1 MRMATLARD
10 ALENTLNFLFTK
22 VVVHVLLPERHDV
35 EAATRVVRA
44 HAARFFSS
52 SEGPGRVPL
61 GLRGLVSL
69 LLMLALSGLPL
80 ALVAFSPA
88 AWFPSISIASIRKL
102 VRRPYRATDRDTE
115 CTCKAPLLI
124 TLPCAHR
131 STRLRALFVRDATPN
146 RFFLLGLFIAWLSS
160 LPALRRRSQAP
171 SRCADRGRYP
181 RRPGWRTCR

>member
-102 VRRPYRATDRDTE
+102 VRRPYRATDLGHSIWRNGSGEVACSDREPPRWRTDN
-115 CTCKAPLLI
+115 
-124 TLPCAHR
+124 
-131 STRLRALFVRDATPN
+131 RLRFDPMWNAPPNASACAGRDETAP
-146 RFFLLGLFIAWLSS
+146 RQCACGL
-160 LPALRRRSQAP
+160 
-171 SRCADRGRYP
+171 
-181 RRPGWRTCR
+181 